1 LAPGLS
7 CYHIND
13 DAIPDVSIFRTFDTF
28 VDHFADR
35 LHRGSALGKE
45 VDALDCILDKLSNML
60 PDNLTAVERGYRR
73 RLVEEIELLSK
84 GSAVERPSNKR
95 EWLSNRLSNT
105 VAGNCFLSRED
116 RQTVEKIFG

>member
-73 RLVEEIELLSK
+73 RLVEEIELLS
-84 GSAVERPSNKR
+84 
-95 EWLSNRLSNT
+95 NRLSNT